1 MSGTNGLPLPTFEL
15 KNKPINSPP
24 MYKSLLLALV
34 CVGLL
39 ASCGNSEEL
48 ERLRKENT
56 DLKAQLDLLNAA
68 KKPKYILKLKLKQ
81 ASFSLSVKKHIRNA
95 INAIEFELPV
105 DKDFYDSVSEGT
117 EIVDKFRFGSLVL
130 YGTLGDWEMT
140 VKGKEIRE

>member
-1 MSGTNGLPLPTFEL
+1 
-15 KNKPINSPP
+15 
-24 MYKSLLLALV
+24 MYKSLFLV
-34 CVGLL
+34 LICAGPLT
-39 ASCGNSEEL
+39 SCGNSEEL

-95 INAIEFELPV
+95 VNAIEFELPV

-140 VKGKEIRE
+140 VRGKEIRE

>member
-1 MSGTNGLPLPTFEL
+1 
-15 KNKPINSPP
+15 

-39 ASCGNSEEL
+39 TSCGNSEEL

-95 INAIEFELPV
+95 MNAIEFELPV

-140 VKGKEIRE
+140 VRGKEIRE

>member
-1 MSGTNGLPLPTFEL
+1 
-15 KNKPINSPP
+15 

-39 ASCGNSEEL
+39 TSCGNSEEL

-95 INAIEFELPV
+95 INAIEFEIPV
-105 DKDFYDSVSEGT
+105 DKDFYESVSEGT
-117 EIVDKFRFGSLVL
+117 ELVDKFRFGSFIL
-130 YGTLGDWEMT
+130 YGSFGDWEMT

>member
-95 INAIEFELPV
+95 MNAIEFELPV

-140 VKGKEIRE
+140 VRGKEIRE

>member
-1 MSGTNGLPLPTFEL
+1 
-15 KNKPINSPP
+15 
-24 MYKSLLLALV
+24 MYQSLLLALV

-39 ASCGNSEEL
+39 TSCGNSEEL

-95 INAIEFELPV
+95 INAIEFEIPV
-105 DKDFYDSVSEGT
+105 DKDFYESVSEGT
-117 EIVDKFRFGSLVL
+117 ELVDKFRFGSFIL
-130 YGTLGDWEMT
+130 YGSFGDWEMT

>member
-1 MSGTNGLPLPTFEL
+1 
-15 KNKPINSPP
+15 
-24 MYKSLLLALV
+24 MYKSLFLV
-34 CVGLL
+34 LICAGLL
-39 ASCGNSEEL
+39 TSCGNSEEL

-95 INAIEFELPV
+95 MNAIEFELPV

-140 VKGKEIRE
+140 VRGKEIRE

>member
-1 MSGTNGLPLPTFEL
+1 
-15 KNKPINSPP
+15 
-24 MYKSLLLALV
+24 MYQSLLLALV

-39 ASCGNSEEL
+39 TSCGNSEEL

-68 KKPKYILKLKLKQ
+68 KKPKYILQLKLKQ

-95 INAIEFELPV
+95 INAIEFEIPV
-105 DKDFYDSVSEGT
+105 DKDFYESVSEGT
-117 EIVDKFRFGSLVL
+117 ELVDKFRFGSFIL
-130 YGTLGDWEMT
+130 YGSFGDWEMT

>member
-1 MSGTNGLPLPTFEL
+1 
-15 KNKPINSPP
+15 

-56 DLKAQLDLLNAA
+56 DLKAQLDLINAA
-68 KKPKYILKLKLKQ
+68 KKPKYILKLRLKQ
-81 ASFSLSVKKHIRNA
+81 SSFSLSVKKHIRNA
-95 INAIEFELPV
+95 VNAIEFELPV

-117 EIVDKFRFGSLVL
+117 EIIDKFRFGSLVL

-140 VKGKEIRE
+140 VRGKEIRE

>member
-1 MSGTNGLPLPTFEL
+1 
-15 KNKPINSPP
+15 
-24 MYKSLLLALV
+24 MYKPLLLTLM

-56 DLKAQLDLLNAA
+56 DLKAQLDLINAA
-68 KKPKYILKLKLKQ
+68 KKPKYILKLRLKQ
-81 ASFSLSVKKHIRNA
+81 SSFSLSVKKHIRNA
-95 INAIEFELPV
+95 VNAIEFELPV

-117 EIVDKFRFGSLVL
+117 EIIDKFRFGSLVL

-140 VKGKEIRE
+140 VRGKEIRE

>member
-1 MSGTNGLPLPTFEL
+1 
-15 KNKPINSPP
+15 

-34 CVGLL
+34 CGGLL

-95 INAIEFELPV
+95 MNAIEFELPV

-140 VKGKEIRE
+140 VRGKEIRE

>member
-1 MSGTNGLPLPTFEL
+1 
-15 KNKPINSPP
+15 

>member
-1 MSGTNGLPLPTFEL
+1 
-15 KNKPINSPP
+15 

-140 VKGKEIRE
+140 VRGKEIRE

>member
-1 MSGTNGLPLPTFEL
+1 
-15 KNKPINSPP
+15 
-24 MYKSLLLALV
+24 MYQSLLLALV

-39 ASCGNSEEL
+39 TSCGNSEEL

-95 INAIEFELPV
+95 INAIEYEIPV
-105 DKDFYDSVSEGT
+105 DKDFYESVSEGT
-117 EIVDKFRFGSLVL
+117 ELVDKFRFGSFIL
-130 YGTLGDWEMT
+130 YGSFGDWEMT

>member
-1 MSGTNGLPLPTFEL
+1 
-15 KNKPINSPP
+15 
-24 MYKSLLLALV
+24 MYQSLLLALV

-39 ASCGNSEEL
+39 TSCGNSEEL

-95 INAIEFELPV
+95 INAIEFEIPV
-105 DKDFYDSVSEGT
+105 DKDFYESVSEGT
-117 EIVDKFRFGSLVL
+117 ELVDKFRFGSFIL
-130 YGTLGDWEMT
+130 YGSFGDWEMT
-140 VKGKEIRE
+140 VKGKESRE

>member
-1 MSGTNGLPLPTFEL
+1 
-15 KNKPINSPP
+15 
-24 MYKSLLLALV
+24 MYKSLFLV
-34 CVGLL
+34 LICAGLL
-39 ASCGNSEEL
+39 TSCGNSEEL

-95 INAIEFELPV
+95 VNAIEFELPV

>member
-1 MSGTNGLPLPTFEL
+1 
-15 KNKPINSPP
+15 

-34 CVGLL
+34 SVGLL

-140 VKGKEIRE
+140 VRGKEIRE

>member
-1 MSGTNGLPLPTFEL
+1 
-15 KNKPINSPP
+15 
-24 MYKSLLLALV
+24 MYKPLLLTLV

-56 DLKAQLDLLNAA
+56 DLKAQLDLINAA
-68 KKPKYILKLKLKQ
+68 KKPKYILKLRLKQ
-81 ASFSLSVKKHIRNA
+81 SSFSLSVKKHIRNA
-95 INAIEFELPV
+95 VNAIEFELPV

-117 EIVDKFRFGSLVL
+117 EIIDKFRFGSLVL

-140 VKGKEIRE
+140 VRGKEIRE

>member
-1 MSGTNGLPLPTFEL
+1 
-15 KNKPINSPP
+15 

-34 CVGLL
+34 SVGLL

>member
-1 MSGTNGLPLPTFEL
+1 
-15 KNKPINSPP
+15 

-81 ASFSLSVKKHIRNA
+81 ASFSLSVTKHIRNA
-95 INAIEFELPV
+95 VNAIEFELPV

-140 VKGKEIRE
+140 VRGKEIRE

>member
-1 MSGTNGLPLPTFEL
+1 MF
-15 KNKPINSPP
+15 
-24 MYKSLLLALV
+24 KSLLFALM

-95 INAIEFELPV
+95 MNAIEFELPV

-140 VKGKEIRE
+140 VRGKEIRE

>member
-1 MSGTNGLPLPTFEL
+1 
-15 KNKPINSPP
+15 

-95 INAIEFELPV
+95 MNAIEFELPV

-140 VKGKEIRE
+140 VRGKEIRE

>member
-1 MSGTNGLPLPTFEL
+1 MF
-15 KNKPINSPP
+15 
-24 MYKSLLLALV
+24 KSLLLALV

-95 INAIEFELPV
+95 MNAIEFELPV

-140 VKGKEIRE
+140 VRGKEIRE

>member
-1 MSGTNGLPLPTFEL
+1 
-15 KNKPINSPP
+15 

-39 ASCGNSEEL
+39 ASCGNSDEL

-140 VKGKEIRE
+140 VRGKEIRE

>member
-1 MSGTNGLPLPTFEL
+1 
-15 KNKPINSPP
+15 

-34 CVGLL
+34 SVGLL

-95 INAIEFELPV
+95 MNAIEFELPV

-140 VKGKEIRE
+140 VRGKEIRE

>member
-1 MSGTNGLPLPTFEL
+1 
-15 KNKPINSPP
+15 

-39 ASCGNSEEL
+39 TSCGNSEEL

-140 VKGKEIRE
+140 VRGKEIRE

>member
-1 MSGTNGLPLPTFEL
+1 
-15 KNKPINSPP
+15 
-24 MYKSLLLALV
+24 MYKSLFLV
-34 CVGLL
+34 LICAGLL
-39 ASCGNSEEL
+39 TSCGNSEEL

-95 INAIEFELPV
+95 VNAIEFELPV

-140 VKGKEIRE
+140 VRGKEIRE

>member
-1 MSGTNGLPLPTFEL
+1 
-15 KNKPINSPP
+15 

-34 CVGLL
+34 FVGLL